1 MEPRFHSAEEAG
13 WNRGSVLAR
22 WSFRFLFRFAR
33 HFVRSSRRRM
43 CSEKPGT
50 RRLSRWS
57 IAAIAAALLSPLV
70 SPQAFAQ
77 YELKSRRDYY
87 VGDHPMSV
95 LAVDFDGD
103 GVNDLMSADELSD
116 YVSLLK
122 GFGDGT
128 FRRTSTLVAG
138 SKPTALAF
146 VDVNHDN
153 FPDVVASNFL
163 TQDVTVNLGDGHG
176 GFGPKIR
183 SLVSAGPFGIAV
195 GDWNGDTHID
205 VATVNTSQN
214 NISILRGTG
223 TGSFGNLAQITVG
236 QAPNAILAADFN
248 ADNILD
254 LAVTNTNSNNVQI
267 WRGNGTGGF
276 TLNLTLTLA
285 AGSTP
290 SSATAADLNGD
301 TRPDLVVAARGADSV
316 KVYIANGTGGFNAP
330 ISLSTG
336 FGPRSIRVDDI
347 NKDGFP
353 DLLVAQSYI
362 SGVGELAVVTG
373 NGSGTTWSA
382 PTVVSTGPVP
392 TVLTSADFNKD
403 GNLDVVT
410 GNLTGN
416 SLSILETTAS
426 GAFIIADKVAL
437 GTGSFPTSIA
447 VADFNND
454 GKPDIAATD
463 EANDRVVTARG
474 NGSGSFLAPVNIST
488 GNLSAPEALV
498 ALDTNNDTWPDL
510 AVVTGTNTLSVLQ
523 NNGAGTLTASNGLTM
538 SPCNSPVAISAGDI
552 NADGKTDIAFVC
564 EISYH
569 VCTRRGTG
577 SGGASAFGPTVCT
590 LVDPDPQGVAIGQF
604 NFDSLADI
612 AFTSQTSN
620 WVDIG
625 FSDGFGAFGDIPSS
639 FPTGLAPR
647 GMARGDLNND
657 GYQDLVVANSGSD
670 NISALLGDGGGVFSF
685 PSIDSPAG
693 QSPNG
698 VALADLNLDGKLDA
712 AVVNANG
719 NDVSF
724 LLGDGLGNFTKAGDF
739 GSRDLPL
746 AVAAGDF
753 NSDGKPD
760 LAVADNYTES
770 VTILL
775 NQSVLGDPLANTIVI
790 GHTQTYLRWG
800 IVPGAVYD
808 VIRGNVASVSQTPTT
823 VNLGPVT
830 CIANDLPDT
839 DTSSFPDPGT
849 PPPGQAYFYM
859 LRSVVAGV
867 AGNYSVSTGGKPG
880 FPSSGGCQ

>member
-1 MEPRFHSAEEAG
+1 
-13 WNRGSVLAR
+13 
-22 WSFRFLFRFAR
+22 
-33 HFVRSSRRRM
+33 M
-43 CSEKPGT
+43 CSEKSGT
-50 RRLSRWS
+50 RRLIHGSVT
-57 IAAIAAALLSPLV
+57 AIAAVLLSVLV
-70 SPQAFAQ
+70 SPLAFAQ
-77 YELKSRRDYY
+77 YDLNSRRDYY
-87 VGDHPMSV
+87 VGDHPVSV

-146 VDVNHDN
+146 VDVNHDG
-153 FPDVVASNFL
+153 FPDVVAANFL
-163 TQDVTVNLGDGHG
+163 TQNVTVNLGDGHG
-176 GFGPKIR
+176 HFGAKIATA
-183 SLVSAGPFGIAV
+183 VSAGPFGIAV
-195 GDWNGDTHID
+195 GDWNGDSHID
-205 VATVNTSQN
+205 VATVNTSQD

-223 TGSFGNLAQITVG
+223 TGTFNNLTQITVG
-236 QAPNAILAADFN
+236 DTPNAILAADFN

-254 LAVTNTNSNNVQI
+254 LAVTNTNSQNVQI
-267 WRGNGTGGF
+267 WRGNGSGGF

-285 AGSTP
+285 AGSNP
-290 SSATAADLNGD
+290 SSSTAADLNGD
-301 TRPDLVVAARGADSV
+301 LKPDLVVAARGADSV
-316 KVYIANGTGGFNAP
+316 KVYIANGSGGFNAP

-336 FGPRSIRVDDI
+336 FGPRAIRVDDI

-353 DLLVAQSYI
+353 DLLVAQSYV
-362 SGVGELAVVTG
+362 SGTGELAVVTG

-416 SLSILETTAS
+416 SLSILETIGN
-426 GAFIIADKVAL
+426 GAFIIAGKVAL
-437 GTGSFPTSIA
+437 GTGSFPTSVV
-447 VADFNND
+447 VADFNKD
-454 GKPDIAATD
+454 GKPDIATTD
-463 EANDRVVTARG
+463 EANDRVITARG
-474 NGSGSFLAPVNIST
+474 NGGGTFLAPVNIST

-523 NNGAGTLTASNGLTM
+523 NNGSGTLTASNGLSTT
-538 SPCNSPVAISAGDI
+538 PCSSPVAISAGDI

-569 VCTRRGTG
+569 VCTKRGTG

-590 LVDPDPQGVAIGQF
+590 LVDADPQGVAIGQY
-604 NFDSLADI
+604 NFDTLADI
-612 AFTSQTSN
+612 AFTSQTNN
-620 WVDIG
+620 WVNIG
-625 FSDGFGAFGDIPSS
+625 FSDGFGGFGDIPSS
-639 FPTGLAPR
+639 FPTGLGPR
-647 GMARGDLNND
+647 EMARGDLNND
-657 GYQDLVVANSGSD
+657 GYQDLVVANSASGTV
-670 NISALLGDGGGVFSF
+670 SALLGDGGGVFSF
-685 PSIDSPAG
+685 PSIESVAG
-693 QSPNG
+693 ESPNA
-698 VALADLNLDGKLDA
+698 VALADLNNDGKLDA

-724 LLGDGLGNFTKAGDF
+724 LLGDGFGNFTKAGDF
-739 GSRDLPL
+739 GTRDLPL

-753 NSDGKPD
+753 NADGKPD

-775 NQSVLGDPLANTIVI
+775 NQSILGDPLASAIVI
-790 GHTQTYLRWG
+790 GHQSTYLRWG
-800 IVPGAVYD
+800 LVPGALYD
-808 VIRGNVASVSQTPTT
+808 VIRGNEANVTQTATT

-830 CIANDLPDT
+830 CIANDIPDT
-839 DTSSFPDPGT
+839 DTANFPDPST
-849 PPPGQAYFYM
+849 PPVGQAYFY
-859 LRSVVAGV
+859 LIRSVVGGV
-867 AGNYSVSTGGKPG
+867 AGNYGVSSSGKFG